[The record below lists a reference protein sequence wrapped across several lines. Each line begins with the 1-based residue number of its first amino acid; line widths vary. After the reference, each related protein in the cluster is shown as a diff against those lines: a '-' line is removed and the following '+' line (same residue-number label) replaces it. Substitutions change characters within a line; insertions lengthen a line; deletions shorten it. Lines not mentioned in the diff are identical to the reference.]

1 MEVTGLLTR
10 MAYQLMTT
18 PAPSRLMI
26 TNEDEAEEDQAP
38 DELPEA

>member
-1 MEVTGLLTR
+1 

-18 PAPSRLMI
+18 PVPSRLMI
-26 TNEDEAEEDQAP
+26 TNEDEAKKDQAL

>member
-1 MEVTGLLTR
+1 

-18 PAPSRLMI
+18 PVPSRLMI
-26 TNEDEAEEDQAP
+26 TNEDEAEKDQAL